1 MQNRARF
8 RDCLFYDPAGVP
20 TPSIRQ
26 FVLRGKMGRA
36 AAKTVTKSAPCK
48 YSSHTHTKKKKVS
61 ARSLPSTEI
70 SVRQSQG
77 CVDLRLKLIICSD
90 KRASL
95 GGLQWVNAVIVDLFK
110 RLDTFI
116 RLSMGSRTFL
126 CWQDKN
132 QGGLL
137 FFQCGHLNPQKNQKK
152 VRGFYHLYLPRYVF
166 VIRTNRS
173 PVHRTF
179 LLISLEQ
186 SHPGRVPRCRFV
198 FNPLAASH
206 LWNVAK
212 HTRLPLWVNFPLN
225 QTAPGNVSIANS
237 MSHGHF

>member
-8 RDCLFYDPAGVP
+8 RDCLFYDPVGVP

-48 YSSHTHTKKKKVS
+48 YSSHTQKKKKVS

-70 SVRQSQG
+70 SVRQSQD

-116 RLSMGSRTFL
+116 RFSMGSRTFL
-126 CWQDKN
+126 SWQDKN
-132 QGGLL
+132 QGGFCFLVWPFESSKEL
-137 FFQCGHLNPQKNQKK
+137 KK
-152 VRGFYHLYLPRYVF
+152 VRGFYHMYLPRYVF

-186 SHPGRVPRCRFV
+186 SHPGRVPRCRFI
-198 FNPLAASH
+198 FNPLADSH
-206 LWNVAK
+206 LWNAAK
-212 HTRLPLWVNFPLN
+212 HTRLPLWVNFPFN
-225 QTAPGNVSIANS
+225 QAAPDNFSIANS
-237 MSHGHF
+237 MSHGHL

>member
-8 RDCLFYDPAGVP
+8 RDCLFYDPVGVP

-48 YSSHTHTKKKKVS
+48 YSSHTQKKKKVS

-70 SVRQSQG
+70 SVRQSQD

-116 RLSMGSRTFL
+116 RFSMGSRTFL
-126 CWQDKN
+126 SWQDKN
-132 QGGLL
+132 QGGFCFLVWPFESSKEL
-137 FFQCGHLNPQKNQKK
+137 KKGTWFLSYVLAQVRICHPHKPQSGPSHFPPYFSRVVPSWQSAAVSFHL
-152 VRGFYHLYLPRYVF
+152 
-166 VIRTNRS
+166 
-173 PVHRTF
+173 
-179 LLISLEQ
+179 Q
-186 SHPGRVPRCRFV
+186 S
-198 FNPLAASH
+198 S
-206 LWNVAK
+206 
-212 HTRLPLWVNFPLN
+212 
-225 QTAPGNVSIANS
+225 S
-237 MSHGHF
+237 